1 MPQNISSGIDTS
13 EELGCMDSNNLA
25 LTKEM
30 QISADMICMIC
41 HAGDIQDIR
50 AWVLRAIDM

>member
-1 MPQNISSGIDTS
+1 
-13 EELGCMDSNNLA
+13 MDSNNLA

-30 QISADMICMIC
+30 QIAADMICMIC

-50 AWVLRAIDM
+50 A

>member
-1 MPQNISSGIDTS
+1 MPQNIFSGIDTS

-25 LTKEM
+25 LTKKM
-30 QISADMICMIC
+30 QIAADMMCIC
-41 HAGDIQDIR
+41 HAGDIQDIQ